1 MLLVDAFATTEPPCF
16 GLTNKTSSN
25 ELDVR
30 NMLDTYLQLKRAK
43 PLFTFLS
50 RENIIWLKRPDHY
63 FHLTADRNQLKA
75 GYPVC

>member
-30 NMLDTYLQLKRAK
+30 NMLDTYLQLRRAK

-50 RENIIWLKRPDHY
+50 R
-63 FHLTADRNQLKA
+63 
-75 GYPVC
+75 